1 MGLPFSP
8 LGVTIL
14 IPGVWNGEIC
24 VFCGQPD
31 FRLDFGAKSDEF
43 LRYFGWL
50 KPWFGVGGVV
60 KITVSVEHGCSRFWT
75 PFQWSFSFENGTE
88 VDMWLTL
95 GVPGAPMG
103 GIWSRSRFRRFL
115 MIFRGPPGLSGEGP
129 RRVNPTLWGPTNNQS
144 YRHQTSNLST
154 VNY

>member
-14 IPGVWNGEIC
+14 IPGVWDGEIF

-43 LRYFGWL
+43 LRCSGWL

-60 KITVSVEHGCSRFWT
+60 KITVSVEHGFSRFGT
-75 PFQWSFSFENGTE
+75 PF
-88 VDMWLTL
+88 
-95 GVPGAPMG
+95 
-103 GIWSRSRFRRFL
+103 
-115 MIFRGPPGLSGEGP
+115 
-129 RRVNPTLWGPTNNQS
+129 
-144 YRHQTSNLST
+144 
-154 VNY
+154 

>member
-8 LGVTIL
+8 LGVAIL

-31 FRLDFGAKSDEF
+31 VRLDFKAKSDEF

-60 KITVSVEHGCSRFWT
+60 KITVSVEHGFSRFGT
-75 PFQWSFSFENGTE
+75 PC
-88 VDMWLTL
+88 
-95 GVPGAPMG
+95 
-103 GIWSRSRFRRFL
+103 
-115 MIFRGPPGLSGEGP
+115 
-129 RRVNPTLWGPTNNQS
+129 
-144 YRHQTSNLST
+144 
-154 VNY
+154 

>member
-14 IPGVWNGEIC
+14 IPGVWNCEIC

-31 FRLDFGAKSDEF
+31 FRLDFRANSDEF

-60 KITVSVEHGCSRFWT
+60 KITVSVEHG
-75 PFQWSFSFENGTE
+75 FSWIFSIWDSILM
-88 VDMWLTL
+88 VFLT
-95 GVPGAPMG
+95 
-103 GIWSRSRFRRFL
+103 
-115 MIFRGPPGLSGEGP
+115 
-129 RRVNPTLWGPTNNQS
+129 
-144 YRHQTSNLST
+144 
-154 VNY
+154 